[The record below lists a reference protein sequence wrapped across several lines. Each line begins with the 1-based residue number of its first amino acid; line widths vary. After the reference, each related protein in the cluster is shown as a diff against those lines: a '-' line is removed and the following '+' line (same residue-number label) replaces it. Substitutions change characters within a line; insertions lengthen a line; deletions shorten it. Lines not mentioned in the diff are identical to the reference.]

1 MLVYMFAFAK
11 KKNST
16 AIPLLADG
24 TRFDMQL
31 KEETSVLEPSLII
44 NPATTGMPNPFS
56 PSYFNYAFIPTFSRY
71 YFINDYQYINGLWV
85 VYLSVDVLASFKSA
99 IGNLSEYVTR
109 SASAED
115 TSISDKMYPV
125 TTNYAVTKTSL
136 DLGLDSTGFYV
147 IGIISNSSSVS
158 EGAISYYIMTATEM
172 ANFKAYLM
180 SETFLT
186 ANGLNN
192 LQEINKEMIKVLY
205 NPYQYLVSC
214 KFFPLAYPSSTG
226 TAVTAVNF
234 GWWNIPITARQISG
248 LCVFTKQSQTFT
260 APAHPQAS
268 RGRYLNHAP
277 YTEIYLTHPMIGT
290 IVLDSNKIEATNTVI
305 VSITADAISGQGVI
319 DITNTT
325 RGIRLY
331 ENVLNFAQDIPLAQ
345 INTDVIGLARTAV
358 NSAGSIISGAVAG
371 GIAGAIA
378 GPVGAAVGGVL
389 GAIVSSPSE
398 ILNCIEASIP
408 ILQGSGVNGNKA
420 NYYFSADIYVINR
433 QIVNEDKANRGR
445 PLCQVKTLSTLS
457 GFILCADAHIDSIVC
472 YDTERSLIK
481 SFLEAGFYYE

>member
-1 MLVYMFAFAK
+1 MQVYMFAFAK

-16 AIPLLADG
+16 KLPNLANG

-31 KEETSVLEPSLII
+31 KDDTSVLSPALIV
-44 NPATTGMPNPFS
+44 NPATTGMPNPFN
-56 PSYFNYAFIPTFSRY
+56 PSFFNYVFIPTFSRY
-71 YFINDYQYINGLWV
+71 YFINDYEFKDGLWTI
-85 VYLSVDVLASFKSA
+85 YLSVDVLASFKNA

-109 SASAED
+109 SSSTFE

-125 TTNYAVTKTSL
+125 TTNYAVNKTQL
-136 DLGLDSTGFYV
+136 DLGLSSTGFYV
-147 IGIISNSSSVS
+147 LGIISNSSAVS
-158 EGAISYYIMTATEM
+158 EGAISYYIMTAAEM

-186 ANGLNN
+186 DNGLNN

-214 KFFPLAYPSSTG
+214 KFFPLAYPSDTG
-226 TAVTAVNF
+226 TAVSSINF
-234 GWWNIPITARQISG
+234 GWWSIPMTARQISG
-248 LCVFTKQSQTFT
+248 LCIFTKQSQQFT
-260 APAHPQAS
+260 APSHPQAS

-290 IVLDSNKIEATNTVI
+290 ILLDSNKIEATNKVLI
-305 VSITADAISGQGVI
+305 AITADAISGQGVI
-319 DITNTT
+319 DITNAT

-331 ENVLNFAQDIPLAQ
+331 ESVINFAQDIPLAQ

-358 NSAGSIISGAVAG
+358 NSAGSIITGAVAG
-371 GIAGAIA
+371 GMAGAIA
-378 GPVGAAVGGVL
+378 GPIGAAVGGVL

-398 ILNCIEASIP
+398 ILNCLEASVP

-420 NYYFSADIYVINR
+420 NYYFPADIYVINR

-445 PLCQVKTLSTLS
+445 PLCQVKTLNTLP